1 MGSIATSRAA
11 KPSKPKRI
19 PILAGMTALGSMTAL
34 ALMLGSGTAAAQ
46 SSVFVGTRAGGDV
59 SVDLGALDAL
69 GPPAR
74 LPSGVAPSGAETEGL
89 IVVHPPSHKPPA
101 KKVAAKAPK
110 KKPARESEVASN
122 APAAGMQTPG
132 VSESTPP
139 TASSAPATPPTS
151 DSATASA
158 TASAAP
164 APITPSVT
172 PPAAA
177 PATDSASAPLAAP
190 PPAAAAPAPA
200 EASTPTAAPMAQPAP
215 APAPMAQPAPE
226 PTQVASA
233 PPAQTPIAAGPEGKP
248 ALSLNFAP
256 SATDLADADKTA
268 LGRVVDSLKKNPD
281 QRVELLAYAT
291 GGEDQTSQSRRVS
304 LIRGLSVRTYLI
316 EQGISSARIDVRA
329 LGNKIEGSSPVDR
342 VDLVLTGK

>member
-1 MGSIATSRAA
+1 MGSNATSRAA
-11 KPSKPKRI
+11 TASKAKRI
-19 PILAGMTALGSMTAL
+19 PFLAGMAALTAGM
-34 ALMLGSGTAAAQ
+34 LMLGSGAAAAQ
-46 SSVFVGTRAGGDV
+46 SSVFVGTRAGSDV

-74 LPSGVAPSGAETEGL
+74 LPSGVAPGGGETEGL
-89 IVVHPPSHKPPA
+89 IVVHPPSHKAPA

-110 KKPARESEVASN
+110 KKPASESEVASG
-122 APAAGMQTPG
+122 APAAGTQTPG
-132 VSESTPP
+132 VSETTPP
-139 TASSAPATPPTS
+139 AASSTPATPPAS
-151 DSATASA
+151 DSA

-164 APITPSVT
+164 APITPSTT
-172 PPAAA
+172 PPATPPASDSANASTPPASPSVAA
-177 PATDSASAPLAAP
+177 P
-190 PPAAAAPAPA
+190 APAPA
-200 EASTPTAAPMAQPAP
+200 EASTPAPTPAPSAQPTPAP
-215 APAPMAQPAPE
+215 AP
-226 PTQVASA
+226 TQIASA
-233 PPAQTPIAAGPEGKP
+233 PPAEAPIASGPESKP
-248 ALSLNFAP
+248 VLSLNFAP

-291 GGEDQTSQSRRVS
+291 GAEDQTSQSRRVS

-342 VDLVLTGK
+342 VDLVLAGK